1 MTDPRIEAAARAL
14 CIQNG
19 HDPDGQDSYVQ
30 SGMDANWCAFVDDAK
45 AALSAADAAAW
56 RPIAEAKKNGSP
68 ILAKLRDDIYAPPT
82 DVSSLREHSGYRWN
96 GLTVVLRHPGL
107 ADDGFDIG
115 WNMQAPVGHGG
126 FPDDWIEGWQPLPA
140 PPAKSDAVGGGNG

>member
-45 AALSAADAAAW
+45 ATLAAADAAAW
-56 RPIAEAKKNGSP
+56 RPMSEAPKDRTD
-68 ILAKLRDDIYAPPT
+68 ILAKTRDNIYPEGSR
-82 DVSSLREHSGYRWN
+82 DSGWN
-96 GLTVVLRHPGL
+96 GRNVVIRHDGII
-107 ADDGFDIG
+107 DGGFDMG
-115 WNMQAPVGHGG
+115 WSVSAPVGYGG
-126 FPDDWIEGWQPLPA
+126 LPDEWFIGWQPIN
-140 PPAKSDAVGGGNG
+140 NGANPCK